1 MKSAPPVLTRFLSE
15 SRARRSRDFRKGN
28 QIMGPLLYR
37 PPPRWQAFTAIAG
50 ALAVH
55 GAAVAIAAIHLK
67 EPPPQDL
74 ENIPE
79 AVELSL
85 DTAPEPPAPTPP
97 PEEEPPPPPPP

>member
-1 MKSAPPVLTRFLSE
+1 MRSAPRALTRFLST
-15 SRARRSRDFRKGN
+15 SRARRSPDFRKGN
-28 QIMGPLLYR
+28 QTMGPLLYR
-37 PPPRWQAFTAIAG
+37 PPPRWQASAAIAG
-50 ALAVH
+50 ALALH
-55 GAAVAIAAIHLK
+55 GAAVAIASMHSK
-67 EPPPQDL
+67 EPPPMDL